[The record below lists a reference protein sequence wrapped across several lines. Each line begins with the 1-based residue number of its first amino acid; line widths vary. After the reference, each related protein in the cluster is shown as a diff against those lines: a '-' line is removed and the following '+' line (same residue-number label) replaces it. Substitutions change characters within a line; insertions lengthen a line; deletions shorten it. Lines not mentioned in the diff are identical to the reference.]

1 MSTINR
7 KTFQIRLLFSI
18 LIIAGM
24 SYVLRPSIES
34 TITLFR
40 VLMPLIFLYFCFKR
54 SKEMMIVLWMSL
66 ILFIYNFFVSSFVS
80 RFNEFS
86 YVFYFYSVI
95 LLFWYYFTKYTVEVA
110 TPLRVYNFLTLLFK
124 AMIVLGFIQLIF
136 GGQYPN
142 TPIRAGEIIIF
153 FPNGNEYAAVLA
165 GFMPLYFLREKGY
178 KKFFWIASTIF
189 FVVYNDA
196 RLSLIAVSF
205 FFLAYGLMKLPI
217 MRFGKLGLILAVTAV
232 FSIALI
238 VKDHEIF
245 GGLILNDLLFK
256 PLIHIFTLTPV
267 EHIGSINSRLNAVI
281 FGTQELIGSYF
292 WGIGL
297 GNSHLMMAEHI
308 VESNEGGVAHS
319 MHNFVYQ
326 IITELGWLGAIYL
339 ISIYNIVKI
348 SIKENTKYNHGVIW
362 MYYVFMT
369 LNITLLSGPFSNYF
383 FLFIFFYSIFHFRYN
398 I

>member
-1 MSTINR
+1 
-7 KTFQIRLLFSI
+7 
-18 LIIAGM
+18 
-24 SYVLRPSIES
+24 
-34 TITLFR
+34 
-40 VLMPLIFLYFCFKR
+40 
-54 SKEMMIVLWMSL
+54 
-66 ILFIYNFFVSSFVS
+66 
-80 RFNEFS
+80 
-86 YVFYFYSVI
+86 
-95 LLFWYYFTKYTVEVA
+95 VEVA